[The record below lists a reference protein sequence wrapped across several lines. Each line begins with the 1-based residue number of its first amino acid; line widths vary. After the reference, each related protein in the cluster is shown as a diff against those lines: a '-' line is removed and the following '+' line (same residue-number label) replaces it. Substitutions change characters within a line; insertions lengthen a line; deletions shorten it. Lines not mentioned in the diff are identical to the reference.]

1 MNIGEFLGGIN
12 TTDLLVV
19 LFLFAMFLLGF
30 IQGTIRRLLGI
41 GAMLFSFLLAAN
53 VKEPLG
59 GFLGA
64 NWTQFPPEYAEMIG
78 FLTVFVAALVAF
90 TLTIQGTYRKTAL
103 FERFTF
109 VDEVIAGFLGVVQG
123 MLLLIF
129 LKIILDSYFFL
140 AFPVDP
146 QEIDILRSVWALLQE
161 SGTGDLLTGTIIPR
175 LLAIG
180 GLLVPESIRA
190 LYSAA

>member
-1 MNIGEFLGGIN
+1 MNIGEFLGSIN
-12 TTDLLVV
+12 TTDLLVI
-19 LFLFAMFLLGF
+19 LFLFAMFILGF

-53 VKEPLG
+53 IKEPLG

-90 TLTIQGTYRKTAL
+90 TLTIQGTYKKTQL
-103 FERFTF
+103 FERYTF

-123 MLLLIF
+123 MMFLIF
-129 LKIILDSYFFL
+129 MKIILDTYFFL

-146 QEIDILRSVWALLQE
+146 QELDFLRTGWTVLQE
-161 SGTGDLLTGTIIPR
+161 SGTGDLLSGTIIPR

-190 LYSAA
+190 LYAPA

>member
-1 MNIGEFLGGIN
+1 MNIGDVLAGIN

-41 GAMLFSFLLAAN
+41 GSMLFSFLLAAN

-59 GFLGA
+59 AFLGA
-64 NWTQFPPEYAEMIG
+64 NWTQFPPEYGAMVG

-103 FERFTF
+103 FEQFTF
-109 VDEVIAGFLGVVQG
+109 VDELIAGFLGVVQG
-123 MLLLIF
+123 MLLLVF
-129 LKIILDSYFFL
+129 LKIILDSYFLL

-146 QEIDILRSVWALLQE
+146 QEIGFLRTGWQALHE
-161 SGTGDLLTGTIIPR
+161 SGTGDLLNSTIIPR

-180 GLLVPESIRA
+180 GLLVPESIKA
-190 LYSAA
+190 LYPPA